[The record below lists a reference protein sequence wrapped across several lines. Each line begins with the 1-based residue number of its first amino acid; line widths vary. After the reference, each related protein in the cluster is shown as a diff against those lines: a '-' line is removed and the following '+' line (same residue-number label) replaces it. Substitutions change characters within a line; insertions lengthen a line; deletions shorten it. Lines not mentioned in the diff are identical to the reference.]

1 MGTSWRCKC
10 PTLRPTRKNVE
21 KKKWSQSVPVY
32 TKNKKIPGTLYA
44 VSIHEKDEKVREC
57 PIRYDMNMNERRAQ
71 AATYV
76 RKNEWSCFVS
86 KFEITPGKD
95 SNAPTRRLR
104 PQKHYTSYYDGR
116 QTWLAALIRLSAVTH
131 GTLTRV
137 VHLIRAVLVTA
148 IIKQDIFLG
157 EIDCNLPWIVSR
169 TNLYSCGCCLHI
181 KPLFLSNI
189 SSTQYPSWFFI
200 LERYKVCGH
209 REWDREKPNAK
220 ESR

>member
-131 GTLTRV
+131 GTLYSRGT
-137 VHLIRAVLVTA
+137 LNTCST
-148 IIKQDIFLG
+148 
-157 EIDCNLPWIVSR
+157 CNSTHQAGYFWGGNRLQPTLNSL
-169 TNLYSCGCCLHI
+169 TN
-181 KPLFLSNI
+181 KPIQLWLLS
-189 SSTQYPSWFFI
+189 S
-200 LERYKVCGH
+200 H
-209 REWDREKPNAK
+209 
-220 ESR
+220 